1 MLNSRKIC
9 RSSAKTLVVVVCLIF
24 SLFASCKFFLR
35 GDVKHRIRN
44 NSDNGLP
51 SLILPDS
58 ISLERTPAQTSIT
71 LSFETSVAVS
81 CKLSFHPVAEKPT
94 ETLPLKDCASM
105 SATKF
110 SELLSGVPKDKLVTI
125 VIKSWASSDKETSA
139 TFLEIDETI
148 PAADAQSLNMVAVDL
163 GASRLEFSTL
173 NSSDLPSAFVF
184 SGQGESGCWPSGEKS
199 PGKAAVRKLAI
210 LQSLS
215 SQGFISAATSKVSQ
229 KTFAGTFQNTQRLS
243 TEWSLT
249 AKTAAGFGRLRL
261 TKPTLLA
268 SSEFS
273 GQSKVP
279 GNYDRLEDIDPPGL
293 KLPPSTPLV
302 VSWVLDGDG
311 KNATATLTIEPSGA
325 FTGISC
331 RSPANALKI
340 TVPAA
345 LIAKMPPNA
354 RLWSTLRLDS
364 WQALDKERWV
374 VRVSDWSSMGV
385 QKM

>member
-1 MLNSRKIC
+1 ML
-9 RSSAKTLVVVVCLIF
+9 
-24 SLFASCKFFLR
+24 
-35 GDVKHRIRN
+35 
-44 NSDNGLP
+44 
-51 SLILPDS
+51 
-58 ISLERTPAQTSIT
+58 
-71 LSFETSVAVS
+71 
-81 CKLSFHPVAEKPT
+81 AE
-94 ETLPLKDCASM
+94 C
-105 SATKF
+105 
-110 SELLSGVPKDKLVTI
+110 
-125 VIKSWASSDKETSA
+125 
-139 TFLEIDETI
+139 
-148 PAADAQSLNMVAVDL
+148 
-163 GASRLEFSTL
+163 
-173 NSSDLPSAFVF
+173 
-184 SGQGESGCWPSGEKS
+184 EKS